1 MCRIRRLDKSIEN
14 VRTNHLNTSMFA
26 VRRTQ
31 KTQLCVNLIVYI
43 SLSKHKVLHC
53 QCFEKKQRR
62 NVFAALLMPL
72 NKNTIAAAAA
82 AAAYN
87 QKERNEFRDCV
98 RREMRVHSER
108 SELI

>member
-1 MCRIRRLDKSIEN
+1 
-14 VRTNHLNTSMFA
+14 
-26 VRRTQ
+26 
-31 KTQLCVNLIVYI
+31 
-43 SLSKHKVLHC
+43 
-53 QCFEKKQRR
+53 
-62 NVFAALLMPL
+62 MPL
-72 NKNTIAAAAA
+72 KKNTIATATAA